1 MRRDVLLLEQMI
13 EAADQAVALVKG
25 VAIQDLAA
33 DRIRRDALL
42 WNFTI
47 LGEASAQLSDD
58 VKEQFA
64 DVAWRQPARLRNRIV
79 HGYWSIDLD
88 IVHTTAQEQLPGFAV
103 DLRRVLAAIISAGA
117 S

>member
-1 MRRDVLLLEQMI
+1 M
-13 EAADQAVALVKG
+13 ALVEG

-79 HGYWSIDLD
+79 HGYWSIDLG
-88 IVHTTAQEQLPGFAV
+88 ILHTTAREQLPGFAAN
-103 DLRRVLAAIISAGA
+103 LRRVLAAINSEGGSIHEARSTRHN
-117 S
+117 SHQQL

>member
-1 MRRDVLLLEQMI
+1 MRGDVLLLEQMI
-13 EAADQAVALVKG
+13 EAADQAVALVED
-25 VAIQDLAA
+25 VAVQELAG

-47 LGEASAQLSDD
+47 LGEDSAQLSDD

-79 HGYWSIDLD
+79 HGYWSIDLE
-88 IVHTTAQEQLPGFAV
+88 IVHTTAREQLPGFAG
-103 DLRRVLAAIISAGA
+103 DLRRVLAAIT
-117 S
+117 